1 MKRQV
6 LVTGGAGYIGS
17 HAVVE
22 LLDKGYSVVVV
33 DNLEN
38 GFFEYVDKRAK
49 FYQADIRDKD
59 TLNRIFKENEI
70 SVVLHFAGY
79 IKVPESIEDPA
90 KYYNNNVYGT
100 LCLLETMKENH
111 VKRIV
116 FSSTAAVYGNVESDE
131 KVDEKHPKR
140 PINPYGKSKLMAE
153 NIILDFAKA
162 YNFNYSIFRYFNV
175 AGAHEKYLIGQ
186 TGKGVTALVTLT
198 LKAIKYNR
206 VLNVFGN
213 DYPTKDGTG
222 VRDYIHVVDLVNA
235 HILSIKMLEGSENGI
250 FNLGNENGFSVLEII
265 KAVEEI
271 TKQKVRYE
279 VISRRKGDPAMVVAS
294 SKKAKEILKWQPK
307 YTNILDIVR
316 TSWEFMNKK

>member
-100 LCLLETMKENH
+100 LCLLETMK
-111 VKRIV
+111 RIV

-175 AGAHEKYLIGQ
+175 AGAHE
-186 TGKGVTALVTLT
+186 
-198 LKAIKYNR
+198 
-206 VLNVFGN
+206 
-213 DYPTKDGTG
+213 
-222 VRDYIHVVDLVNA
+222 
-235 HILSIKMLEGSENGI
+235 
-250 FNLGNENGFSVLEII
+250 
-265 KAVEEI
+265 
-271 TKQKVRYE
+271 
-279 VISRRKGDPAMVVAS
+279 
-294 SKKAKEILKWQPK
+294 
-307 YTNILDIVR
+307 
-316 TSWEFMNKK
+316 